1 MVEFNDK
8 RQKAMERSATLKER
22 IEKYLENRPGI
33 PAGRER
39 TQDIKKQKEKIMGIL
54 GATEKDWDNWEWQ
67 MQNRISD
74 AKTLARVLNIDEE
87 VQKKIEEIGKKYRWS
102 ISPYYLSLIDPSE
115 QWDPIKLQSVPSAM
129 ELMGEGT
136 PDPMGEEFTSPASSI
151 TRRYPDRLIIKVT
164 NQCGMYCRHCQRR
177 RGIGEVDKP
186 TPVEELKEA
195 IAYVRN
201 NPEIRDVL
209 LTGGDAFMLSNE
221 RIDWI
226 LRELRSIEHVE
237 VIRLGSR
244 TLVTLPQRV
253 DDELAEI
260 LSRYHPVF
268 VNTQFNHPQEITE
281 EAAEACNKLA
291 NAGVPL
297 GNQMVLLRRINDNPH
312 VVKKMNHELLKI
324 RVTPYYIFHAKGVQG
339 TTHFRTKVETGMEI
353 MENLRGFTSGLAIPT
368 FIINAPQGYGKTPVL
383 PEYVVSWGDDHILLR
398 TWEGRV
404 MEYPNA
410 LDEWDEEELF

>member
-1 MVEFNDK
+1 MVEINEK
-8 RQKAMERSATLKER
+8 RQKALERSTTLKKR
-22 IEKYLENRPGI
+22 IEKYLENRSRI
-33 PAGRER
+33 PTGRER
-39 TQDIKKQKEKIMGIL
+39 SDTIKKQKEKILNML
-54 GATEKDWDNWEWQ
+54 EASQEDWNSWEWQ
-67 MQNRISD
+67 MQNRINDSH
-74 AKTLARVLNIDEE
+74 TLARVLDIDEQAQE
-87 VQKKIEEIGKKYRWS
+87 KIKEIGEKYRWS
-102 ISPYYLSLIDPSE
+102 ISPYYLSLIDPE
-115 QWDPIKLQSVPSAM
+115 QRWDPIKLQSVPSAM
-129 ELMGEGT
+129 ELLGQGT

-177 RGIGEVDKP
+177 RSIGEIDRP
-186 TPVEELKEA
+186 TSVEDLEKA
-195 IAYVRN
+195 IEYVRD

-209 LTGGDAFMLSNE
+209 LTGGDAFMLSND

-244 TLVTLPQRV
+244 TLVTVPQRV

-281 EAAEACNKLA
+281 ESAEACNKLA

-297 GNQMVLLRRINDNPH
+297 GNQMVLLRKINDDPD
-312 VVKKMNHELLKI
+312 VVKRLNHELLKV
-324 RVTPYYIFHAKGVQG
+324 RVSPYYIFHAKGVQG
-339 TTHFRTKVETGMEI
+339 TTHFRTRVETGMEI

-383 PEYVVSWGDDHILLR
+383 PEYVVSWADDHILLR

-404 MEYPNA
+404 MEYPNS
-410 LDEWDEEELF
+410 LDEWKEGEIF

>member
-1 MVEFNDK
+1 MVEINEK
-8 RQKAMERSATLKER
+8 RQKALERSTTLKKR
-22 IEKYLENRPGI
+22 IEKYLENRSRI
-33 PAGRER
+33 PTGRDR
-39 TQDIKKQKEKIMGIL
+39 SDVIKKQKEKILNML
-54 GATEKDWDNWEWQ
+54 DASEEDWNSWEWQ
-67 MQNRISD
+67 MQNRINDSH
-74 AKTLARVLNIDEE
+74 TLARVLDIDEQA
-87 VQKKIEEIGKKYRWS
+87 QKKIKEIGKKYRWS
-102 ISPYYLSLIDPSE
+102 ISPYYLSLIDPE
-115 QWDPIKLQSVPSAM
+115 QRWDPIKLQSVPSAM
-129 ELMGEGT
+129 ELLGEGT

-177 RGIGEVDKP
+177 RSIGEVDRP
-186 TPVEELKEA
+186 TPVEEMEKA
-195 IAYVRN
+195 IEYVRD

-209 LTGGDAFMLSNE
+209 LTGGDAFMLSND

-226 LRELRSIEHVE
+226 LKELRSIEHVE

-244 TLVTLPQRV
+244 TLVTVPQRV

-281 EAAEACNKLA
+281 ESAEACNKLA

-297 GNQMVLLRRINDNPH
+297 GNQMVLLRKINDDPD
-312 VVKKMNHELLKI
+312 VVKRLNHELLKI
-324 RVTPYYIFHAKGVQG
+324 RVSPYYIFHAKGVQG
-339 TTHFRTKVETGMEI
+339 TTHFRTRVETGMEI

-368 FIINAPQGYGKTPVL
+368 FIINAPHGYGKTPVL
-383 PEYVVSWGDDHILLR
+383 PEYVVSWADDHILLR

-404 MEYPNA
+404 MEYPNR
-410 LDEWDEEELF
+410 LDEWKEGEIF

>member
-1 MVEFNDK
+1 MAEINEK
-8 RQKAMERSATLKER
+8 RKKALDRSGVLKER
-22 IEKYLENRPGI
+22 IEKYLQNRSRI
-33 PAGRER
+33 PTGRER
-39 TQDIKKQKEKIMGIL
+39 SEAIKKQKDKILDIL
-54 GATEKDWDNWEWQ
+54 GASEKDWNSWEWQ

-74 AKTLARVLNIDEE
+74 AHTLARVLKIDEE
-87 VQKKIEEIGKKYRWS
+87 AQNKIKEIGKKYRWS
-102 ISPYYLSLIDPSE
+102 ISPYFLSLIDPSE
-115 QWDPIKLQSVPSAM
+115 PWDPIKLQSVPSVM
-129 ELMGEGT
+129 ELLGEGT

-186 TPVEELKEA
+186 TPVEELEEA
-195 IAYVRN
+195 IKYVRD

-209 LTGGDAFMLSNE
+209 LTGGDPFMLSNE

-226 LRELRSIEHVE
+226 LRELRSIDHVE

-281 EAAEACNKLA
+281 EAAEACTKLA

-297 GNQMVLLRRINDNPH
+297 GNQMVLLRRINDDPDI
-312 VVKKMNHELLKI
+312 VKKLNHELLKI
-324 RVTPYYIFHAKGVQG
+324 RVSPYYIFHAKGVQG
-339 TTHFRTKVETGMEI
+339 TTHFRTRVETGMEI

-404 MEYPNA
+404 MEYPNV
-410 LDEWDEEELF
+410 LDEWSDEEIF